1 MSFMKDKKWG
11 VVLRIALM
19 VVLAAIIVQLFPR
32 EKKFK
37 YYYEVGKPWNYE
49 LLTAAF
55 DFPIYKTDQQFEED
69 MDRLLENYTPYF
81 QEVSGVF
88 EQQYNRWFEEW
99 SAKKGQTPR
108 YADYVKK
115 ELETIYSKGIISAT
129 DLKTIKENHQKN
141 ISLILPNRRVKV
153 LPVKE
158 LYTPRKAYETLLA
171 HKPIGAGS
179 DEFSSYN
186 LNLYLVENLAY
197 DSITSE
203 LVRSDKIKNLSQT
216 AGIVQTGEKI
226 VDKGEIV
233 TTHTDMMLQSL
244 KIEMNKRTST
254 FRESSYVLAGEII
267 LVLGLL
273 LLLTLYFKLFR
284 AEIYESYNN
293 LLLIVILILL
303 IVGLVAIVLKLTQ
316 LSIYVVPFALLPI
329 IVRVFFDSRTAF
341 FTHTVTILLVAFMVP
356 NPFLFIVLQFVAG
369 MTAVTGLKDMTGRGQ
384 LTQTTLLIF
393 VSYAMTYIAFS
404 LISEGD
410 LYAIDFF
417 PIAYLGISSL
427 LLLFVYVL
435 IYILEKIFGL
445 ISSVTL
451 VELTNIN
458 SDLML
463 KFAEIAPGSFQHS
476 LQVSNLAAEAAKKI
490 NANSLLVRTG
500 GLYHDIGKMKNPQY
514 FIENQLDGV
523 NPLLKMSH
531 QEAAQAIIQHVLDG
545 LTLAKKYKLPA
556 QIMGFIATHHGRS
569 QTKYFYNS
577 CVNENPDKK
586 IDIEQFTYPGPL
598 PYSKETAILM
608 MADAVEARSRTL
620 GTYTEESIQYMVDD
634 MIDQQIADGQFKNAP
649 ISFRDVETVKK
660 VLTDKVKNIY
670 HSRIEYPTLNTEK

>member
-1 MSFMKDKKWG
+1 MNFIENKKWG
-11 VVLRIALM
+11 VVLRVLLM
-19 VVLAAIIVQLFPR
+19 VALAIMIVQLFPR

-55 DFPIYKTDQQFEED
+55 DFPIYKTEEQFDKD
-69 MDRLLENYTPYF
+69 MELLLKSYSPYF
-81 QEVSGVF
+81 KEVKGLA
-88 EQQYNRWFEEW
+88 EQQYRLWLKNWTTKQGKIPVY
-99 SAKKGQTPR
+99 S
-108 YADYVKK
+108 DYVKQTM
-115 ELETIYSKGIISAT
+115 EQIYKQGIISAVDINT
-129 DLKTIKENHQKN
+129 LKSENKRN
-141 ISLILPNRRVKV
+141 ISLILSDRRVKI
-153 LPVKE
+153 LPIKE
-158 LYTPRKAYETLLA
+158 LYTPKSAYETLLNHSSSIA
-171 HKPIGAGS
+171 MT
-179 DEFSSYN
+179 DELRMYN
-186 LNLYLVENLAY
+186 LDLYLVENLQY

-203 LVRSDKIKNLSQT
+203 LVKAEKVKNLSQT
-216 AGIVQTGEKI
+216 SGLVQAGEKI

-233 TTHTDMMLQSL
+233 TSHIDTMLRSL
-244 KIEMNKRTST
+244 RIEMNKKTST
-254 FRESSYVLAGEII
+254 FRESSYVLLGEIV

-273 LLLTLYFKLFR
+273 ILLMLYFRFFR
-284 AEIYESYNN
+284 AEIYENYNY
-293 LLLIVILILL
+293 LLLIMILILL
-303 IVGLVAIVLKLTQ
+303 IVGLTAIVLKLTQ
-316 LSIYVVPFALLPI
+316 ISIYVVPFAFLPI

-341 FTHTVTILLVAFMVP
+341 FTHTVTILLVSFMVP

-393 VSYAMTYIAFS
+393 ISYTITYVAFS

-410 LYAIDFF
+410 INTIDFV
-417 PIAYLGISSL
+417 PILYLAISSL

-463 KFAEIAPGSFQHS
+463 KFAEVAPGSFQHS

-523 NPLLKMSH
+523 NPLLQMTH
-531 QEAAQAIIQHVLDG
+531 QEAAQAIIQHVIDG

-577 CVNENPDKK
+577 YVNENPDKK
-586 IDIEQFTYPGPL
+586 VDIDKFTYPGPL

-620 GTYTEESIQYMVDD
+620 GVYTEESIQAMVDD
-634 MIDQQIADGQFKNAP
+634 MIDLQIADGQLKNAP
-649 ISFRDVETVKK
+649 ISFRDVETVKR
-660 VLTDKVKNIY
+660 VFVDKVKNIY
-670 HSRIEYPTLNTEK
+670 HSRIEYPTLNSEK